1 MIFLG
6 KLLENTD
13 LKILFYVNDVIVT
26 YNRDTLNDEGFL
38 NTTNYTLNTFTTH
51 TQQGL
56 KAFDPYFVSYTIFD
70 RTHGYYEVM
79 RPSAMNGKP
88 MRKEEGYYWV
98 PIKIDPRFFRVG
110 KYSIEWNF
118 KQYFDSEM
126 QASTEEFDVV
136 TPAAYSGEFCT
147 TSYAKNGI
155 FPVREVR

>member
-13 LKILFYVNDVIVT
+13 LKILFYVNDVLVT
-26 YNRDTLNDEGFL
+26 YDRDVLNSVCLLNRANC
-38 NTTNYTLNTFTTH
+38 TLNTFTTH
-51 TQQGL
+51 TTQGL
-56 KAFDPYFVSYTIFD
+56 KPFDPYFVSYTIFD
-70 RTHGYYEVM
+70 KTHGYYEIM

-88 MRKEEGYYWV
+88 MRKESGYYWV

-110 KYSIEWNF
+110 KYIVEWQF

-126 QASTEEFDVV
+126 ESSTEEFDIT

-147 TSYAKNGI
+147 TMYAKSGV
-155 FPVREVR
+155 FPIREAR